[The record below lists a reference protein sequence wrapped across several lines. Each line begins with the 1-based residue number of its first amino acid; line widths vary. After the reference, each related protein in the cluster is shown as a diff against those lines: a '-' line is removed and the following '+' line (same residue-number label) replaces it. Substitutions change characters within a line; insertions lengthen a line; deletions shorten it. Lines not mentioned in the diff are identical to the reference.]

1 MTADQSQPVE
11 NENTCII
18 DSENVAEMVRL
29 RIQDTMMTDNFRA
42 HLYYLTT
49 RGIKP

>member
-1 MTADQSQPVE
+1 MTANQSQPIE
-11 NENTCII
+11 NENTYVI

-29 RIQDTMMTDNFRA
+29 RIQDMMVTDDFRA
-42 HLYYLTT
+42 HLYYLTV